1 MTDTHHA
8 IIKADQRGRLR
19 FAPEQ
24 RATLLAA
31 YDASGLS
38 GPKFAQLH
46 GLNYQTFAGWL
57 QRRKRGPVPKPSR
70 SAPGAI
76 TFIEADTAAAGGG
89 SAALEV
95 HLAGGAK
102 LLVGNR
108 AQLALAAALIRE
120 LTIPR
125 PC

>member
-19 FAPEQ
+19 FAPDQ
-24 RATLLAA
+24 RAILLAA
-31 YDASGLS
+31 YDTSGLS

-57 QRRKRGPVPKPSR
+57 QRRKRGPAPKPSR

-76 TFIEADTAAAGGG
+76 TFIEADTAAALGG

-102 LLVGNR
+102 LLIDNR
-108 AQLALAAALIRE
+108 AQISLAAALIRE
-120 LTIPR
+120 LTNPR

>member
-19 FAPEQ
+19 FTPDQ

-31 YDASGLS
+31 YDTSGLS

-57 QRRKRGPVPKPSR
+57 QRRKRGPAPKPSR

-76 TFIEADTAAAGGG
+76 TFIEADTAAALGG

-102 LLVGNR
+102 LLIDNR
-108 AQLALAAALIRE
+108 AQISLAAALIRE
-120 LTIPR
+120 LTNPR

>member
-8 IIKADQRGRLR
+8 IIKSDQRGRLR
-19 FAPEQ
+19 FAPDQ

-57 QRRKRGPVPKPSR
+57 QRRKRGSAPKPSR
-70 SAPGAI
+70 GAPGLI
-76 TFIEADTAAAGGG
+76 TFVEADTSAALGG

-95 HLAGGAK
+95 HLPGGAK

-120 LTIPR
+120 LTNPR

>member
-19 FAPEQ
+19 FAPDQ

-31 YDASGLS
+31 YDTSGLS

-57 QRRKRGPVPKPSR
+57 QRRKRGPAPKAPR
-70 SAPGAI
+70 GAPGLI
-76 TFIEADTAAAGGG
+76 TFIEADTSAALGG

-102 LLVGNR
+102 LLIGNR

-120 LTIPR
+120 LTNPR

>member
-19 FAPEQ
+19 FTPDQ

-31 YDASGLS
+31 YDTSGLS

-57 QRRKRGPVPKPSR
+57 QRRKRGPVPKAPR
-70 SAPGAI
+70 GAHPRRLQRPAPGARQ
-76 TFIEADTAAAGGG
+76 
-89 SAALEV
+89 V
-95 HLAGGAK
+95 CR
-102 LLVGNR
+102 N
-108 AQLALAAALIRE
+108 
-120 LTIPR
+120 
-125 PC
+125 

>member
-19 FAPEQ
+19 FAPDQ

-31 YDASGLS
+31 YDTSGLS
-38 GPKFAQLH
+38 GPKFAQVH

-57 QRRKRGPVPKPSR
+57 QRRKRGPAPKSSR
-70 SAPGAI
+70 GAPGAI
-76 TFIEADTAAAGGG
+76 TFIEADTSAAGGG
-89 SAALEV
+89 PEALEV
-95 HLAGGAK
+95 QLAGGAK

-120 LTIPR
+120 LTNPR

>member
-8 IIKADQRGRLR
+8 IIKADQRGRLH
-19 FAPEQ
+19 FTPDQ

-31 YDASGLS
+31 YDTSGLS

-57 QRRKRGPVPKPSR
+57 QRRKRGPAPKPSR

-76 TFIEADTAAAGGG
+76 TFIEADTAAALGG

-102 LLVGNR
+102 LLIDNR
-108 AQLALAAALIRE
+108 AQISLAAALIRE
-120 LTIPR
+120 LTNPR

>member
-1 MTDTHHA
+1 MTDTHNS

-19 FAPEQ
+19 FAPDQ

-46 GLNYQTFAGWL
+46 GLNYQAFAGWL
-57 QRRKRGPVPKPSR
+57 QRRKRGPVPKAPR
-70 SAPGAI
+70 GAPGLI
-76 TFIEADTAAAGGG
+76 TFIEADA
-89 SAALEV
+89 SAASGGPETLEV

-108 AQLALAAALIRE
+108 TQLALAAALTRE
-120 LTIPR
+120 LTNPR

>member
-19 FAPEQ
+19 FASEQ

-31 YDASGLS
+31 YDTSGLS

-57 QRRKRGPVPKPSR
+57 QRRTRDPAPKPSR
-70 SAPGAI
+70 GAPGAI
-76 TFIEADTAAAGGG
+76 TFIEADTSATLGG

-95 HLAGGAK
+95 QLAGGAK

-120 LTIPR
+120 LTNPR

>member
-19 FAPEQ
+19 FAPDQ

-57 QRRKRGPVPKPSR
+57 QRRKRGPVPKAPR
-70 SAPGAI
+70 GAPGLI
-76 TFIEADTAAAGGG
+76 TFIEADTAADGG

-95 HLAGGAK
+95 QLAGGAK

-120 LTIPR
+120 LTNPR

>member
-8 IIKADQRGRLR
+8 IIKADRRGRLR
-19 FAPEQ
+19 FAPDQ
-24 RATLLAA
+24 LATLFAA
-31 YDASGLS
+31 YDTSGLS